1 MISIRGM
8 TKVYGTGDTK
18 VVALAGIDFE
28 VDVGEM
34 VAVMGPSGSGKS
46 TLMNMI
52 GCLDRPTQGQ
62 YFLAG
67 HEVGSID
74 DNQRAEVRNQHIG
87 FIFQTFNLLPKL
99 TAAQNVETPLVY
111 RGYGMAKRRALA
123 QAALERV
130 GLGARGHHRPN
141 QLSGGQQQRVAI
153 ARAIASHPSILLG
166 DEPTGALDSRT
177 GQEVLALF
185 QELNEEG
192 RTVVLVTHDERVAAH
207 CKRVIRLQDGLIVS
221 DEPAQ
226 GRLDARV
233 ELARMAG
240 AGGGAAPA

>member
-34 VAVMGPSGSGKS
+34 VAIMGPSGSGKS

-67 HEVGSID
+67 QEVGSID
-74 DNQRAEVRNQHIG
+74 DNQRAEVRNEHIG

-99 TAAQNVETPLVY
+99 TAAQNVETPLIY
-111 RGYGMAKRRALA
+111 RGYGIAKRRALA

-130 GLGARGHHRPN
+130 GLGGRGHHRP
-141 QLSGGQQQRVAI
+141 
-153 ARAIASHPSILLG
+153 
-166 DEPTGALDSRT
+166 
-177 GQEVLALF
+177 
-185 QELNEEG
+185 
-192 RTVVLVTHDERVAAH
+192 
-207 CKRVIRLQDGLIVS
+207 
-221 DEPAQ
+221 
-226 GRLDARV
+226 
-233 ELARMAG
+233 
-240 AGGGAAPA
+240 